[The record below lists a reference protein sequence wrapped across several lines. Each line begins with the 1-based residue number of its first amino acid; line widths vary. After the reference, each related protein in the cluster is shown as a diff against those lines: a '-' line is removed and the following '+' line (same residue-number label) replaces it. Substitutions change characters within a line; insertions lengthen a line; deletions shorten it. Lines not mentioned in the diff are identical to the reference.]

1 MVKLTKYESINAR
14 RTKEERFEVALTGED
29 LKKIDQMIKLAISL
43 SSKANGIFSGKL
55 VERYLMKYHGIKEA
69 RFEINEKL
77 DMMIEQDIQRIR
89 KEATDKSQ
97 QS

>member
-1 MVKLTKYESINAR
+1 MTKYESINAR
-14 RTKEERFEVALTGED
+14 RTKQERFEVALTPED
-29 LKKIDQMIKLAISL
+29 LEKVDKMIKLAISL

-55 VERYLMKYHGIKEA
+55 VERYLMKYYGIKEA

-77 DMMIEQDIQRIR
+77 DAMIEQDIQRIR
-89 KEATDKSQ
+89 KEAESKSQ